1 MKTAVPQRAAF
12 FMPEIR
18 ARLRS
23 FFASCHWSAGSTTGL
38 IASVQI
44 FYNYKWLKNKHKYRA
59 SEKLKMNSNADFI
72 LNLNLNMQFEF
83 KISAEL

>member
-23 FFASCHWSAGSTTGL
+23 FFASRHWSAGSTTGL

-59 SEKLKMNSNADFI
+59 SETIKNEFKRRFY
-72 LNLNLNMQFEF
+72 FEF
-83 KISAEL
+83 KSEHAV

>member
-59 SEKLKMNSNADFI
+59 SEKIKNEFKRRFY
-72 LNLNLNMQFEF
+72 FEF
-83 KISAEL
+83 KSEHVV

>member
-23 FFASCHWSAGSTTGL
+23 FFASRHWSAGSTTGL

-44 FYNYKWLKNKHKYRA
+44 FYNYKWIKNKHKYRA

-72 LNLNLNMQFEF
+72 LNLNLFVVLNL
-83 KISAEL
+83 KI

>member
-1 MKTAVPQRAAF
+1 MKTAVPHRAAF

-59 SEKLKMNSNADFI
+59 SEKIKNEFKHRFY
-72 LNLNLNMQFEF
+72 FEF
-83 KISAEL
+83 KSEYAV